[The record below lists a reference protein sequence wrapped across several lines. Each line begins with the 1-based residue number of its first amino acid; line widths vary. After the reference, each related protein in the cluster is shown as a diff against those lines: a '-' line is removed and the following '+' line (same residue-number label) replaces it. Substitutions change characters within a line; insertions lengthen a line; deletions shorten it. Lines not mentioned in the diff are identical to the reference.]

1 VQECLLRV
9 SFKGLLKIATDSGSI
24 LWAKAEIVKASDE
37 FEYLGVCTPPSHK
50 MNPFKDR
57 GATIGCYCVA
67 KTHQGDFLVDFM
79 SMDDINKVK
88 GAAKTKTVWDAWFD
102 EMVKKA
108 MIKRASKQWP
118 KTDRDDRLDRAIAVV
133 NEYEGSEEP
142 LRQEREIN
150 PQPTTAVKSSITN
163 ARLNA
168 GMKKIIAGEYT
179 IQQLES
185 TFLLNES
192 QSACVDKWV
201 AGAEWV
207 DLPVEAAQ

>member
-1 VQECLLRV
+1 
-9 SFKGLLKIATDSGSI
+9 
-24 LWAKAEIVKASDE
+24 
-37 FEYLGVCTPPSHK
+37 
-50 MNPFKDR
+50 
-57 GATIGCYCVA
+57 
-67 KTHQGDFLVDFM
+67 
-79 SMDDINKVK
+79 
-88 GAAKTKTVWDAWFD
+88 
-102 EMVKKA
+102 

-185 TFLLNES
+185 TFLLNEI
-192 QSACVDKWV
+192 QGACVDKWV